1 MVLSY
6 DSFRGRGKEVLKAYQ
21 ENSNLAAFAKALGKP
36 DSPIEKADETALFQI
51 INQLNPLVIVDE
63 SHHARSDLSREMLA
77 NFNPCFVLDLTATP
91 RKDSNII
98 SYVDAVQLK
107 TEHMVKL
114 PVIVYNRDSQAEVIL
129 DAIDLRNKLE
139 ELAAAEYAVSKK
151 YIRPI
156 VLFQAE
162 PKGKEEATTF
172 EKIREKLIA
181 YDIPAEQ
188 IAIRTADVNE
198 LKSTELM
205 SEDCPIRYII
215 TVNALSEGWDCP
227 FAYILASIAN
237 KTSQVQVEQILG
249 RILRLPHT
257 TQHGQPSLNMSYVL
271 TSSNDFNETV
281 KGII

>member
-257 TQHGQPSLNMSYVL
+257 TQHGQPSLNMYYVL

>member
-1 MVLSY
+1 M
-6 DSFRGRGKEVLKAYQ
+6 
-21 ENSNLAAFAKALGKP
+21 
-36 DSPIEKADETALFQI
+36 
-51 INQLNPLVIVDE
+51 
-63 SHHARSDLSREMLA
+63 
-77 NFNPCFVLDLTATP
+77 
-91 RKDSNII
+91 
-98 SYVDAVQLK
+98 DAVQLK
-107 TEHMVKL
+107 NEHMVKL

-227 FAYILASIAN
+227 LC
-237 KTSQVQVEQILG
+237 L
-249 RILRLPHT
+249 
-257 TQHGQPSLNMSYVL
+257 
-271 TSSNDFNETV
+271 
-281 KGII
+281 